1 MMKEA
6 IKFWEHQARELMIEM
21 LEKQLSERKEA
32 LAQLQ
37 KEIATAKG
45 ALNQL
50 KSLEGEMMHQ

>member
-1 MMKEA
+1 
-6 IKFWEHQARELMIEM
+6 MIEM